1 VSKNILRPQHNLP
14 ETVAFQTMT
23 GVHVLGDFPGM
34 QTLFALVDGRRLYA
48 DENLTLKIRM
58 LDAKPLEVF
67 VICKRKSGRKIVW
80 DVFLSPGSE
89 KARAADEAPAILEQL
104 LTSSLVYAGD
114 KQPEDAPATTY
125 ASVASAPTDSI
136 PAAKSSTGQISGEVV
151 TGKDGMLE
159 ATNVTPP
166 APILEQLA
174 ESIRQIETAK
184 AIRPQAAQVIV
195 RSLGPIPWN
204 IAFREVLQFVTAEL
218 KAAGEQ
224 WSDQSRQDIASTI
237 LISAAKSKLIGIW
250 ER

>member
-1 VSKNILRPQHNLP
+1 MSKNILRPQHNQP
-14 ETVAFQTMT
+14 ETVAFQTMQ
-23 GVHVLGDFPGM
+23 GVMVTGDFPGF

-48 DENLTLKIRM
+48 DEQLTQKIRC
-58 LDAKPLEVF
+58 LDARPLEAF
-67 VICKRKSGRKIVW
+67 TLCKRKSGRKVVW
-80 DVFLSPGSE
+80 DVWLSNAAEKGRAAEEAQATGPQAAQGVDFVLSSSPGQSG
-89 KARAADEAPAILEQL
+89 K
-104 LTSSLVYAGD
+104 V
-114 KQPEDAPATTY
+114 
-125 ASVASAPTDSI
+125 
-136 PAAKSSTGQISGEVV
+136 GQ
-151 TGKDGMLE
+151 GKDGKPE
-159 ATNVTPP
+159 VTYVTPP